1 MTIPAPARIRQKPI
15 VPSERHECAR
25 FVQWLRNN
33 KLPFTHIA
41 NETDSV
47 KLGIRNRLMGV
58 SKGVPDYMILV
69 NKGVI
74 FVEMKRR
81 IGGKTSPHQKEWVSQ
96 LTLRGIPV
104 KVCRGFDEAVSFV
117 KEHL

>member
-1 MTIPAPARIRQKPI
+1 
-15 VPSERHECAR
+15 
-25 FVQWLRNN
+25 
-33 KLPFTHIA
+33 
-41 NETDSV
+41 
-47 KLGIRNRLMGV
+47 
-58 SKGVPDYMILV
+58 MILV

-81 IGGKTSPHQKEWVSQ
+81 VGGKTSPHQKEWVSQ